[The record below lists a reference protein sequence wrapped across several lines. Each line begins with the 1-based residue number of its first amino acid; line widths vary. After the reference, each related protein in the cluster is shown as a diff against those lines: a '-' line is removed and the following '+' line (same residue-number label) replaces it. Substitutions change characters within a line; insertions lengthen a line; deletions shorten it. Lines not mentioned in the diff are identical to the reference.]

1 MAIRRKNIA
10 GLSSD
15 AISPCVPRFRVRTT
29 QARRLELSSE
39 MTFSR
44 VAI

>member
-1 MAIRRKNIA
+1 MAIRHKNIA
-10 GLSSD
+10 GLRSD
-15 AISPCVPRFRVRTT
+15 PISPCVPRFTVRTT
-29 QARRLELSSE
+29 RSQRVELSSE